1 MRMKMMI
8 PKMRKGL
15 VGWAVTAPGGPS
27 NFLES
32 TQEPPEQASQSLI
45 TLGSA
50 SFRGGGGR
58 STPFHSFCLVGLL
71 VGHTSTC
78 YREEVFAHLY
88 FSVPPAFVFLL
99 LVNLVFLFRDR
110 SRLHGWFK
118 AGTIIQKGSRTF
130 SEIQGDFFHWYPPKM
145 YGSME
150 NLGKVNLR
158 WRRSA

>member
-1 MRMKMMI
+1 MMI

-58 STPFHSFCLVGLL
+58 STPFHSFWLVGLL
-71 VGHTSTC
+71 VGHTEKK
-78 YREEVFAHLY
+78 Y
-88 FSVPPAFVFLL
+88 LL
-99 LVNLVFLFRDR
+99 IRIFQYQLLFCFFFWLIVCFYSETEAGCRVDLKLKQL
-110 SRLHGWFK
+110 SRK
-118 AGTIIQKGSRTF
+118 VQTRTF
-130 SEIQGDFFHWYPPKM
+130 SEI
-145 YGSME
+145 SI
-150 NLGKVNLR
+150 LGKQV
-158 WRRSA
+158 

>member
-1 MRMKMMI
+1 MRMQMMI

-78 YREEVFAHLY
+78 YIHQLSFFFFWLIVCFYSETEAGCRVDLKLKQLSRKVQE
-88 FSVPPAFVFLL
+88 
-99 LVNLVFLFRDR
+99 LF
-110 SRLHGWFK
+110 
-118 AGTIIQKGSRTF
+118 QKYQYHQAYRQVST
-130 SEIQGDFFHWYPPKM
+130 
-145 YGSME
+145 
-150 NLGKVNLR
+150 
-158 WRRSA
+158 

>member
-1 MRMKMMI
+1 MRMQMMI

-58 STPFHSFCLVGLL
+58 STPFHSFWLVGLL
-71 VGHTSTC
+71 VGHTEKRYLLIRIFQSQLLFCFFFWLIVCFYSETEAGCRVDLKLKQLSRKVQELFQKSQYHQSYRQVST
-78 YREEVFAHLY
+78 
-88 FSVPPAFVFLL
+88 
-99 LVNLVFLFRDR
+99 
-110 SRLHGWFK
+110 
-118 AGTIIQKGSRTF
+118 
-130 SEIQGDFFHWYPPKM
+130 
-145 YGSME
+145 
-150 NLGKVNLR
+150 
-158 WRRSA
+158 

>member
-1 MRMKMMI
+1 MMI

-88 FSVPPAFVFLL
+88 FSAPAFVFFFWLIVCFYSETEAGCMVDL
-99 LVNLVFLFRDR
+99 KLEQLSRKVQELFQKYRVIFFTGT
-110 SRLHGWFK
+110 RLK
-118 AGTIIQKGSRTF
+118 C
-130 SEIQGDFFHWYPPKM
+130 
-145 YGSME
+145 ME
-150 NLGKVNLR
+150 VWKT
-158 WRRSA
+158 

>member
-1 MRMKMMI
+1 MMI

-58 STPFHSFCLVGLL
+58 STPFHSFSLVGLL
-71 VGHTSTC
+71 VGHTSTS

-88 FSVPPAFVFLL
+88 FSAPAFVFFL
-99 LVNLVFLFRDR
+99 LVNRVFLFRDR
-110 SRLHGWFK
+110 SRL
-118 AGTIIQKGSRTF
+118 
-130 SEIQGDFFHWYPPKM
+130 QG
-145 YGSME
+145 
-150 NLGKVNLR
+150 
-158 WRRSA
+158 

>member
-1 MRMKMMI
+1 MI

-58 STPFHSFCLVGLL
+58 STPFHSFWLVGLL

-78 YREEVFAHLY
+78 YREEVYAHSY

-99 LVNLVFLFRDR
+99 LVNRVFLFRDR
-110 SRLHGWFK
+110 SRL
-118 AGTIIQKGSRTF
+118 
-130 SEIQGDFFHWYPPKM
+130 QG
-145 YGSME
+145 
-150 NLGKVNLR
+150 
-158 WRRSA
+158 

>member
-1 MRMKMMI
+1 MMI

-58 STPFHSFCLVGLL
+58 STPLHSFWLVGLL
-71 VGHTSTC
+71 VGHTSTS
-78 YREEVFAHLY
+78 YREEVYMLIRIFQYQPSFCFFFWLIVCFYSETEAGCRVDLK
-88 FSVPPAFVFLL
+88 LKQL
-99 LVNLVFLFRDR
+99 
-110 SRLHGWFK
+110 SRK
-118 AGTIIQKGSRTF
+118 VQTRTF
-130 SEIQGDFFHWYPPKM
+130 SEI
-145 YGSME
+145 SI
-150 NLGKVNLR
+150 LGKQ
-158 WRRSA
+158 A